1 MKQNEIDRGERWMC
15 VPMLNF
21 TDAAAE
27 MNNRLAF
34 IDFVRGLL
42 NINPLERWSPQQAK
56 LHPFITQGKFTG
68 QFVPPMNLK
77 SSVNKSPA
85 PGVQQQQQ
93 AEALSKQRA
102 QAAQAAQAQAQSAA
116 QTAYANM
123 QMNQYPASPH
133 TQPPPV
139 YNNMYAPHQQ
149 SSLPPYQAQPTGYGH
164 QMPIMH
170 AAPPPQINA
179 PYNQQ
184 QNLYAQAA
192 TRAGRQRAS
201 TMDQQHGGI
210 PAAIQRVASHLDPN
224 APIRLQPS
232 PAYYPPPPEGIPDG
246 SPASARRRASRN
258 AAGGA
263 NNRNRNFVQSLEDRT
278 LEEGFMNQAQWH

>member
-1 MKQNEIDRGERWMC
+1 
-15 VPMLNF
+15 
-21 TDAAAE
+21 

-56 LHPFITQGKFTG
+56 LHPFITQQKYTG
-68 QFVPPMNLK
+68 PFVPPMNLK
-77 SSVNKSPA
+77 TSALTKSPA

-102 QAAQAAQAQAQSAA
+102 QAAQVQAQSAA

-123 QMNQYPASPH
+123 QMNQYPPSPH
-133 TQPPPV
+133 AQPPPV
-139 YNNMYAPHQQ
+139 YTTMYAPHQQ
-149 SSLPPYQAQPTGYGH
+149 ASLPPYPAQPAGYGH
-164 QMPIMH
+164 QMGMMH
-170 AAPPPQINA
+170 PNQPQLSTA
-179 PYNQQ
+179 YGQQ
-184 QNLYAQAA
+184 QNLYAQAT

-201 TMDQQHGGI
+201 TMDQQQGGI

-232 PAYYPPPPEGIPDG
+232 PAYYPPPPGEMPDG
-246 SPASARRRASRN
+246 TPGSARRRGSR
-258 AAGGA
+258 AAGG
-263 NNRNRNFVQSLEDRT
+263 RNRNFVQNLEDRT
-278 LEEGFMNQAQWH
+278 LEEGFQSQWH